1 MDKNI
6 KKWIVNILTFTRVIT
21 TMLMPVLCTYMSS
34 FSFLLLIGAV
44 LFTDFLDGQ
53 LARHWEV
60 CTLFGSLSDMGAD
73 KLLGISLLIV
83 LASTYPIMA
92 IPAGLEI
99 LIASVNTKS
108 VLKGNK
114 AKSKW
119 TGKIKMGVS
128 FFSLLSLLM
137 IGASPEI
144 KELLSKIDIETFKNI
159 LINNNIDNGLI
170 NKIAGACDTALKYIK
185 ESGIKMTDF
194 FTNNKVVIENT
205 VIPATIAA
213 ETATLIDYAKDYN
226 KIKDNESKK
235 LLEELKK
242 YKEYIKDYKF
252 KKYMKEIM
260 FDEKY
265 HEKTVDEPLIKKL
278 MPNKNKEVDK

>member
-1 MDKNI
+1 MSKYT
-6 KKWIVNILTFTRVIT
+6 KKWIVNSLTATRVIT
-21 TMLMPVLCTYMSS
+21 TLLLPVLCTIMSATS
-34 FSFLLLIGAV
+34 FMLLVGAV

-53 LARHWEV
+53 LARRWEV

-83 LASTYPIMA
+83 LSFTYPIMA
-92 IPAGLEI
+92 VPAVLEV
-99 LIASVNTKS
+99 LIASINTKS

-144 KELLSKIDIETFKNI
+144 SLALENYSGTLRDFGKNI
-159 LINNNIDNGLI
+159 ADFFINN
-170 NKIAGACDTALKYIK
+170 K
-185 ESGIKMTDF
+185 EI
-194 FTNNKVVIENT
+194 IENT
-205 VIPATIAA
+205 AIPATIAA
-213 ETATLIDYAKDYN
+213 EVATLVDYSRDYN

-235 LLEELKK
+235 LLEELKR
-242 YKEYIKDYKF
+242 YKEYIQDYKF
-252 KKYMKEIM
+252 KKYMEEIM
-260 FDEKY
+260 FNEEY

-278 MPNKNKEVDK
+278 MPNKNKVVDK

>member
-6 KKWIVNILTFTRVIT
+6 KKWIVNILTSLRIVGTLI
-21 TMLMPVLCTYMSS
+21 LPVLCTCVSS
-34 FSFLLLIGAV
+34 TAFLLIVGAI
-44 LFTDFLDGQ
+44 LFTDFLDGK
-53 LARHWEV
+53 LARRWEV
-60 CTLFGSLSDMGAD
+60 STLCGSLLDMGAD
-73 KLLGISLLIV
+73 KLFGISILIV
-83 LASTYPIMA
+83 LAFTYPIMA

-99 LIASVNTKS
+99 LIASINTKS

-128 FFSLLSLLM
+128 FFSILALLM

-144 KELLSKIDIETFKNI
+144 KELLSEIDIETFKNI
-159 LINNNIDNGLI
+159 LVNNNIDNSLI
-170 NKIAGACDTALKYIK
+170 NKIAVAFDKTLKFIK

-194 FTNNKVVIENT
+194 FVNNKVAIENT

-213 ETATLIDYAKDYN
+213 ETVTLADYAKDYS

-242 YKEYIKDYKF
+242 YKEYLKDYKF
-252 KKYMKEIM
+252 KKYLKEVM
-260 FDEKY
+260 FDEEY
-265 HEKTVDEPLIKKL
+265 HENTVDEPLIKKL
-278 MPNKNKEVDK
+278 MPNKNKVVDK

>member
-1 MDKNI
+1 MSKNT
-6 KKWIVNILTFTRVIT
+6 KKWIVNGLTFSRVVT
-21 TMLMPVLCTYMSS
+21 TMIMPLLCTIMSPTS
-34 FSFLLLIGAV
+34 FMLLIGAV

-73 KLLGISLLIV
+73 KILGISLLIV
-83 LASTYPIMA
+83 LAFTYPIMA

-119 TGKIKMGVS
+119 SGKIKMGVS
-128 FFSLLSLLM
+128 FFSILSLLM

-159 LINNNIDNGLI
+159 LINYNIDNSLI
-170 NKIAGACDTALKYIK
+170 NKIAGACDTVLKFIK
-185 ESGIKMTDF
+185 EYGTKMTEF
-194 FTNNKVVIENT
+194 FVNNKVAIENT
-205 VIPATIAA
+205 VIPATIVA
-213 ETATLIDYAKDYN
+213 ETATLVDYARDYN
-226 KIKDNESKK
+226 KIKDTESKK

-260 FDEKY
+260 LNEEY
-265 HEKTVDEPLIKKL
+265 HENTVDEPLIKKL
-278 MPNKNKEVDK
+278 MPNKNKVVDK

>member
-1 MDKNI
+1 MSKNT
-6 KKWIVNILTFTRVIT
+6 KKWIVNSLTATRVIT
-21 TMLMPVLCTYMSS
+21 TLLLPVLCTIMSATS
-34 FSFLLLIGAV
+34 FMLLIGAV

-53 LARHWEV
+53 LARRWEV

-83 LASTYPIMA
+83 LSFTYPIMA
-92 IPAGLEI
+92 VPAVLEV
-99 LIASVNTKS
+99 LIASINTKS

-144 KELLSKIDIETFKNI
+144 KELLSEIDIETFKNI
-159 LINNNIDNGLI
+159 LINNNIDNGII
-170 NKIAGACDTALKYIK
+170 NKIADGCEIALKFIK
-185 ESGIKMTDF
+185 EAGIKMADF
-194 FTNNKVVIENT
+194 FTNNKEIIENT
-205 VIPATIAA
+205 AIPATIAA
-213 ETATLIDYAKDYN
+213 EAATLVDYSRDYN

-235 LLEELKK
+235 LLEELKR

-252 KKYMKEIM
+252 KKYMEEIM
-260 FDEKY
+260 FNEEY

-278 MPNKNKEVDK
+278 MPNKNKVVDK